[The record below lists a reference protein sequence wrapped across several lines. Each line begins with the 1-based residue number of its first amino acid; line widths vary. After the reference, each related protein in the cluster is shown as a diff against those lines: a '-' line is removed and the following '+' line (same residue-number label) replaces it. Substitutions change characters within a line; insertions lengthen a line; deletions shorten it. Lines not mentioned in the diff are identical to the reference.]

1 MCIQWG
7 FLLLG
12 CFGGEWSGWGA
23 FYLRGKC
30 EKGEKDKRRPH
41 NKIGSRV
48 ALCINLNQKREG
60 KVMAFCLRERRK
72 LMINGEDSDEAK
84 LQNKQKESTSE
95 SKIKR
100 TKQWFSG
107 PLWPHYHSQSLY
119 QWMLLKNIYFLTK

>member
-1 MCIQWG
+1 
-7 FLLLG
+7 
-12 CFGGEWSGWGA
+12 
-23 FYLRGKC
+23 
-30 EKGEKDKRRPH
+30 
-41 NKIGSRV
+41 
-48 ALCINLNQKREG
+48 
-60 KVMAFCLRERRK
+60 MAFCLRERRK

-119 QWMLLKNIYFLTK
+119 Q